1 MIKKLITLIITI
13 LFLGTCITPSLSGV
27 EQNIIKSNFYNEQTD
42 DDVLPPAEQWN
53 KTYGGSE
60 YDYDIGLCVQQTKD
74 NGYVIAG
81 GSAPPGT
88 FHYSLLIKTDING
101 VEQWNKSYG
110 ELPGFFANSVYQTN
124 DGGYILTGN
133 IYQNESIFA
142 DVFLCKTDSN
152 GTEEWTKIFN
162 VSDDDNGNCVKQT
175 SDGGFI
181 LTGSSIL
188 IEEYEP
194 IDAYGWLI
202 KTDSKGNMQW
212 NYTGPSLSFSYS
224 VKETI
229 DGGFILTGGL
239 TDSLSSENSDI
250 LLIKIDNNG
259 NFFWEKTFG
268 ANDHEYGLSV
278 LQTSDQGYI
287 ITGPSEDNGTGDSQ
301 IMLIKT
307 DNVGNQIWRQEFG
320 GDNFDVGYSI
330 DQTNDGGYIIAGWTN
345 SFGSGSDGWMIKTDE
360 EGNKMWDKTFGPHGS
375 FYSVEQTKEGGYII
389 VGQTEY
395 YGPPKGNV
403 WLIKVAPDY
412 EYQPDLQCSGKFN
425 WTDIKPGFTFTD
437 SFDVQNIGGN
447 LSLLDWK
454 IESYPEWGTWTFT
467 PSDYN
472 DLKPGD
478 GNYTVKIE
486 IKAPDEILKTFNGT
500 IKIVSK
506 HDCSDSCTLCVSLT
520 TPRTKAVDFNPF
532 FLRLFDYFP
541 IVFDIE
547 KILLQGLKM

>member
-1 MIKKLITLIITI
+1 MKKKLTTLILTI
-13 LFLGTCITPSLSGV
+13 LFLGTCIIPSLSGV
-27 EQNIIKSNFYNEQTD
+27 KQNIIKSKYCNEKTND
-42 DDVLPPAEQWN
+42 YFLPPAELWN

-60 YDYDIGLCVQQTKD
+60 YDYDIGSCVQQTKD
-74 NGYVIAG
+74 NGYIIAG
-81 GSAPPGT
+81 GSSPPGLV
-88 FHYSLLIKTDING
+88 HYSLLIKTDDNG

-110 ELPGFFANSVYQTN
+110 ELPGYFASSVYQTN

-188 IEEYEP
+188 FKEYEP
-194 IDAYGWLI
+194 LNAYGWLI
-202 KTDSKGNMQW
+202 KTDSNGNIKW

-224 VKETI
+224 VKETN

-239 TDSLSSENSDI
+239 SDSFSSENCDI
-250 LLIKIDNNG
+250 LLIKLDNNG
-259 NFFWEKTFG
+259 TFFWEKTFG
-268 ANDHEYGLSV
+268 ENGYEYGLSV

-287 ITGPSEDNGTGDSQ
+287 ITGPSEDIETGDSQ
-301 IMLIKT
+301 ICLIKT
-307 DNVGNQIWRQEFG
+307 DNIGNQMWRQEFG
-320 GDNFDVGYSI
+320 GDDFDIGYSI

-345 SFGSGSDGWMIKTDE
+345 SFGLGSDGWLIKIDE
-360 EGNKMWDKTFGPHGS
+360 DGNLMWDKTFGPHGS
-375 FYSVEQTKEGGYII
+375 FYSVEQNKEGGYII

-412 EYQPDLQCSGKFN
+412 EYQPNLHCSCKFN
-425 WTDIKPGFTFTD
+425 WSDIKPGITFTD
-437 SFDVQNIGGN
+437 FFNVQNIGGS

-478 GNYTVKIE
+478 GNNTVKIE
-486 IKAPDEILKTFNGT
+486 ITTPNEILKTFNGT

-506 HDCSDSCTLCVSLT
+506 HDSSDNCTISVSLT
-520 TPRTKAVDFNPF
+520 TPKTKAISFNPY
-532 FLRLFDYFP
+532 FLRLFYRFP
-541 IVFDIE
+541 FFV
-547 KILLQGLKM
+547 KILNQII